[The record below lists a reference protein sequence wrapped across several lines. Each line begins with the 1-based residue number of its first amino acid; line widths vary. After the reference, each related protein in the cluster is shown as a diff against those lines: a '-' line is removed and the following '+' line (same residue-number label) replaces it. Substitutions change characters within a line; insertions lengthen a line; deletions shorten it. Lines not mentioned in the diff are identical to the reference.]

1 MDKARSAYSISGK
14 KEKFDTHIIVIWVD
28 NEAGVLARIA
38 GLFSGRGYNIESL
51 AVAEVDKKLNISR
64 ITIVTTGTPQVINQ
78 IRLQLKKL
86 VPVHNVAD
94 FKREDK
100 QVIFKEMALL
110 KIVGK
115 NGKREKALK
124 ACKKFNPVILDKTKK
139 SYVIQITALN
149 FLQAFKALLLLFE
162 LPTSLNNAI
171 SLKITCLS
179 SLLKSATL

>member
-1 MDKARSAYSISGK
+1 MIKARSAYSISNK
-14 KEKFDTHIIVIWVD
+14 KEKFDTHIIVVWVD

-115 NGKREKALK
+115 NGKRDKALK
-124 ACKKFNPVILDKTKK
+124 ACKKFNPVILDKTNK
-139 SYVIQITALN
+139 SYVIQITALRREID
-149 FLQAFKALLLLFE
+149 KM
-162 LPTSLNNAI
+162 I
-171 SLKITCLS
+171 VDLKKFGLVSVSRTGAVAMTRGSEIFN
-179 SLLKSATL
+179 